1 MACLPGHRLQH
12 RLCRLQRRCVLPPSS
27 APKPKANAPATAEG
41 HCTHAAAELSEGQR
55 INHPNFGLGII
66 RRIDT
71 SMADDRVVVEFSATG
86 TRRTLL
92 LKFARFTIL
101 SRIRPTSLL
110 LTL

>member
-1 MACLPGHRLQH
+1 MPARPQAPAPSPATTVR
-12 RLCRLQRRCVLPPSS
+12 PAASS

-41 HCTHAAAELSEGQR
+41 HCTHAAVELSEGQR

-101 SRIRPTSLL
+101 S
-110 LTL
+110 